1 MAITDW
7 SMEDRPRERF
17 MANGPAALSKAE
29 LLAILVGSGSRKM
42 SAVEMMRLI
51 LSEHGDSIHRIERLT
66 VEQLCAEYRDRGIG
80 LGPAK
85 AVTILAA
92 CAIARRYAQEEA
104 DNSSPMDSSERIAA
118 YFSPILANL
127 PHEECHVMLLSNTLH
142 LLSSQ
147 RIAMGGLTATTVDVR
162 ILCKQ
167 ALLHNATAIAL
178 CHNHPSG
185 SLTPSRQD
193 DNLTRQVREAAQ
205 TLGIRLIDHII
216 VSTRGYYSYNDQGKL

>member
-1 MAITDW
+1 
-7 SMEDRPRERF
+7 
-17 MANGPAALSKAE
+17 
-29 LLAILVGSGSRKM
+29 
-42 SAVEMMRLI
+42 
-51 LSEHGDSIHRIERLT
+51 
-66 VEQLCAEYRDRGIG
+66 
-80 LGPAK
+80 
-85 AVTILAA
+85 
-92 CAIARRYAQEEA
+92 
-104 DNSSPMDSSERIAA
+104 
-118 YFSPILANL
+118 
-127 PHEECHVMLLSNTLH
+127 MLLSNTLH